1 MKYSDLFSRR
11 QLQFKGEP
19 VEIRDK
25 IVESTQEIFSSM
37 VMMEVSAEDETVTAE
52 TVHNESITGLIGLA
66 GTYKG
71 VLAIHMP
78 NAVALAVTSSFLGM
92 DVEEINADVE
102 DAIGEL
108 ANMLGGNV
116 KTILSENGRDINLS
130 LPSTISGKE
139 YNFQL
144 ASEAAERTV
153 ICFKAESGCFHV
165 ELQLEK

>member
-1 MKYSDLFSRR
+1 M
-11 QLQFKGEP
+11 
-19 VEIRDK
+19 EIRDK
-25 IVESTQEIFSSM
+25 IIETTQEIFSSM
-37 VMMEVSAEDETVTAE
+37 VMMEVSASEEPVTE
-52 TVHNESITGLIGLA
+52 GSVHSESITGLIGLA

-78 NAVALAVTSSFLGM
+78 NTVALAVTSSFLGM
-92 DVEEINADVE
+92 EVEEINADVE

-116 KTILSENGRDINLS
+116 KTILSESGRDINLS
-130 LPSTISGKE
+130 LPSTISGRE

-144 ASEAAERTV
+144 ASESAERTV
-153 ICFKAESGCFHV
+153 ICFEAEPGRFHV

>member
-1 MKYSDLFSRR
+1 MGGQVD
-11 QLQFKGEP
+11 
-19 VEIRDK
+19 IREK
-25 IVESTQEIFSSM
+25 IIESTQEIFSSM
-37 VMMEVSAEDETVTAE
+37 VMMEVSALDELVTE
-52 TVHNESITGLIGLA
+52 GRVHTQSITGLIGLA

-78 NAVALAVTSSFLGM
+78 NTVAMAVTSSFLGM

-116 KTILSENGRDINLS
+116 KTILSESGRDISLS

-144 ASEAAERTV
+144 ASESAERTV
-153 ICFKAESGCFHV
+153 ICFESQAGRFHV

>member
-1 MKYSDLFSRR
+1 M
-11 QLQFKGEP
+11 
-19 VEIRDK
+19 EIRDK
-25 IVESTQEIFSSM
+25 VVESTLEIFSSM
-37 VMMEVSAEDETVTAE
+37 VMMEISPSDEPITE
-52 TVHNESITGLIGLA
+52 HSVHMESITGLIGLA

-78 NAVALAVTSSFLGM
+78 NKVALAVTSSFLGM

-116 KTILSENGRDINLS
+116 KTILSEKGRDISLS
-130 LPSTISGKE
+130 LPSTISGRE

-144 ASEAAERTV
+144 ASESAERTV
-153 ICFKAESGCFHV
+153 ICFEADAGRFHV